1 VYRRR
6 VRVVTQ
12 IAAGPGVSVEQV
24 SIRAE
29 TPWWSEPESPA
40 GYRLVLV
47 RRGIF
52 RARVGGRELLTDPA
66 IAYAGSPRLEQSIAH
81 RVGVAD
87 TYTSVLLSE
96 GLMAGLA
103 PPGRALSTAVPV
115 TGDVAV
121 AHRLLVARARR
132 SADSFEVAERATRLA
147 GLLLAPHAPAGAAA
161 RRPATAASRRRLAEA
176 ARELLAADPGW
187 SSLAGI
193 ASRVGCSPHHLSR
206 VFHRETGMT
215 LTRYRNRLRVLRAL
229 DALEAGEKDLS
240 ALAATLGFADHA
252 HLTRTVTSECGHPP
266 RDLRRWLAES
276 N

>member
-1 VYRRR
+1 VH
-6 VRVVTQ
+6 VVTQ
-12 IAAGPGVSVEQV
+12 IASGPGVSVDQV
-24 SIRAE
+24 SFRAE
-29 TPWWSEPESPA
+29 TPQWSEPEAPA

-47 RRGIF
+47 RQGMF
-52 RARVGGRELLTDPA
+52 RARVGGRELLADPA

-96 GLMAGLA
+96 GLMAELT

-132 SADSFEVAERATRLA
+132 SADPFELAERATRLA
-147 GLLLAPHAPAGAAA
+147 GLLLAPRSPAGSAA

-176 ARELLAADPGW
+176 ARELLAADPGC
-187 SSLAGI
+187 SSLTGI
-193 ASRVGCSPHHLSR
+193 ADRVGCSPHHLSR

-215 LTRYRNRLRVLRAL
+215 LTRYRNRLRLLRAL

-240 ALAATLGFADHA
+240 ALAARLGFADHA
-252 HLTRTVTSECGHPP
+252 HLSRTVTNECGHAP
-266 RDLRRWLAES
+266 RELRQLLADA

>member
-1 VYRRR
+1 LYRRR

-12 IAAGPGVSVEQV
+12 IAAGPAVAQV

-29 TPWWSEPESPA
+29 TSRWSEPEVPA

-47 RRGIF
+47 REGMF
-52 RARVGGRELLTDPA
+52 RARVGGQELLADPA

-81 RVGVAD
+81 RVGMAD

-96 GLMAGLA
+96 RLMAGLA
-103 PPGRALSTAVPV
+103 PRDRPLSMAVPV

-132 SADSFEVAERATRLA
+132 NPDAFELAERATRLA
-147 GLLLAPHAPAGAAA
+147 GLLLAPRSPAVSAA

-187 SSLAGI
+187 SSLTGI

-206 VFHRETGMT
+206 VFHHETGMT

-229 DALEAGEKDLS
+229 DALEDGEKDLS
-240 ALAATLGFADHA
+240 ALAARLGFADHA
-252 HLTRTVTSECGHPP
+252 HLTRTVTNECGRAP
-266 RDLRRWLAES
+266 RDLRQLLAGS

>member
-1 VYRRR
+1 LYRRR

-29 TPWWSEPESPA
+29 SPRWSEPEVPA

-47 RRGIF
+47 RQGVF
-52 RARVGGRELLTDPA
+52 RARVGGLELLADPA

-87 TYTSVLLSE
+87 TYTSLLLSE
-96 GLMAGLA
+96 GLMAGLGR
-103 PPGRALSTAVPV
+103 PGRALSTAVPV

-121 AHRLLVARARR
+121 AHRLLVAWARR
-132 SADSFEVAERATRLA
+132 SADSFELAERATRLA
-147 GLLLAPHAPAGAAA
+147 GLLLVPHSPAGSVA

-176 ARELLAADPGW
+176 AREFLAADPGW
-187 SSLAGI
+187 SSLTGV

-206 VFHRETGMT
+206 VFHQETGMT
-215 LTRYRNRLRVLRAL
+215 LTRYRSRLRVLRAL
-229 DALEAGEKDLS
+229 DALEAGEKDL
-240 ALAATLGFADHA
+240 AGLAARLGFADHA
-252 HLTRTVTSECGHPP
+252 HLSRTVMNECGHAP
-266 RDLRRWLAES
+266 RDLRRLLAES